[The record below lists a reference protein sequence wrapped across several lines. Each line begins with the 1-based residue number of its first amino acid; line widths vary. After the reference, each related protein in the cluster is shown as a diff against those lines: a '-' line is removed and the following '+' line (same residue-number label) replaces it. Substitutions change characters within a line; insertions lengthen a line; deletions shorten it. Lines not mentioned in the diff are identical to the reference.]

1 MADLIRVERSDRIAT
16 VWLDNPPLNTVS
28 MRLLHELHA
37 ALDGIEAD
45 KSIRCVVLCGAGDR
59 AFCAGADLREE
70 KEMRDPEISRAMWAL
85 GRRTLGRIESFP
97 KPIVTAIHGWCIGG
111 GTAIG
116 WAADIR
122 IAADNAKFRAGD
134 AYLGVIPSWG
144 MGLLRLPR
152 LVGRAQALDILLLG
166 EDFGAQRAYEL
177 GLVTKVVPRAELAEE
192 AQLVAERIASA
203 SPNAI
208 LATRR
213 AIQFGLR
220 HDWDE
225 MAAFEE
231 TLTAEVFAHPDA
243 AEGMAALQ
251 KRPPT
256 FEDIWDRTR
265 SSRSPCRPK
274 RSPVIGERDENH
286 GHAGLLRP
294 HRPPH
299 WPRTARRRWAIR
311 RSPERAC

>member
-1 MADLIRVERSDRIAT
+1 MADLIRVERSDQIAT

-45 KSIRCVVLCGAGDR
+45 KLIRCVILSGAGER

-70 KEMRDPEISRAMWAL
+70 EEMRDPEASRALWEA
-85 GRRTLGRIESFP
+85 GRRTLGRIEGFP

-122 IAADNAKFRAGD
+122 IAADNAIFRAGD

-177 GLVTKVVPRAELAEE
+177 GLVTKIVPRAELADE
-192 AQLVAERIASA
+192 AEKVARRIASA
-203 SPNAI
+203 SPTAI

-225 MAAFEE
+225 MAAFEAE
-231 TLTAEVFAHPDA
+231 LTAEVFAHPDA
-243 AEGMAALQ
+243 AEGMSAFLQ

-256 FEDIWDRTR
+256 FQDI
-265 SSRSPCRPK
+265 
-274 RSPVIGERDENH
+274 
-286 GHAGLLRP
+286 
-294 HRPPH
+294 
-299 WPRTARRRWAIR
+299 
-311 RSPERAC
+311 